1 MMAANTFAMESI
13 AGLTVG
19 LAERGNY
26 DIRLEAAIAKMYNT
40 EHGWRIVD
48 DALQIRGG
56 RGYETADSLRA
67 RGEQPIPIE
76 RAMRDARINLIFE
89 GSSEIMRLFI
99 AREAVDHHF
108 KTAFALVD
116 KEASRSD
123 KTAAFGRV
131 MRFYPTWYPA
141 RWVGKGQMP
150 GSFGEFGKLARH
162 TCASPSGTRASSGA
176 RSSTRWCSLGPKLE
190 RRQLVSVPRR
200 RHRRRVVRDGGEL
213 RRARE
218 CWRSRGIERPTT
230 LADLFCR
237 AARVR
242 IEQLFDSF
250 YGDYDGEMYRVAQQ
264 VMRGEHAW
272 LETGIISLLDEHA
285 PAKGAPC
292 RVERRVRLD
301 RRWRS
306 ERRARPVWYS
316 LATSEKRSRG
326 IRGACGVTRSAT
338 RGEIEYWFT
347 LRRYLLAPT
356 LGTPMWSIPSVG
368 PEKEALFVK
377 TGLTRAQCG
386 IPRVSV
392 NSAGSA
398 APLF

>member
-1 MMAANTFAMESI
+1 
-13 AGLTVG
+13 
-19 LAERGNY
+19 
-26 DIRLEAAIAKMYNT
+26 LEAAIAKMYNT

-76 RAMRDARINLIFE
+76 RAMRDFRINLIFE

-116 KEASRSD
+116 KEASRSE

-141 RWVGKGQMP
+141 RWVGKGQLP
-150 GSFGEFGKLARH
+150 GSFGEFAKLAPHMRFAERH
-162 TCASPSGTRASSGA
+162 TRKLGRAIFHA
-176 RSSTRWCSLGPKLE
+176 MVKLGPKLE
-190 RRQLVSVPRR
+190 RRQLVLFRAV
-200 RHRRRVVRDGGEL
+200 DIGAEL
-213 RRARE
+213 FAMTASCVKARMLAKQGNRE
-218 CWRSRGIERPTT
+218 AST

-242 IEQLFDSF
+242 IGQLFDSF
-250 YGDYDGEMYRVAQQ
+250 YGDFDGEMYRVAQQ

-285 PAKGAPC
+285 PTKSAP
-292 RVERRVRLD
+292 
-301 RRWRS
+301 S
-306 ERRARPVWYS
+306 KS
-316 LATSEKRSRG
+316 
-326 IRGACGVTRSAT
+326 
-338 RGEIEYWFT
+338 
-347 LRRYLLAPT
+347 
-356 LGTPMWSIPSVG
+356 GTPPEARAGVEVG
-368 PEKEALFVK
+368 
-377 TGLTRAQCG
+377 
-386 IPRVSV
+386 
-392 NSAGSA
+392 AGA
-398 APLF
+398 